1 MEADLFCLFS
11 SPSQSTVPEVPG
23 QHNQSREL
31 GALQLPVCLE
41 PISYCQRQKF
51 ISPQSHCLTA
61 AVWTIL
67 FARSC
72 WQHVT
77 SHFPGATKAGE
88 WDISVRHHV
97 PERGISLWLRPLRCL
112 LSTLGKVL
120 KTFTS
125 VSGTVSIATGRF
137 CSIQDLCVLHMEISP
152 FPNPSYR
159 GNILDWYCLCCCSK

>member
-11 SPSQSTVPEVPG
+11 SPAQSTVPEVPG
-23 QHNQSREL
+23 QQNQSREL

-51 ISPQSHCLTA
+51 ISPQFYCLTA
-61 AVWTIL
+61 AVWTIW

-77 SHFPGATKAGE
+77 SHFSGAMKAGE

-97 PERGISLWLRPLRCL
+97 PRRGISLWLCPLRSL
-112 LSTLGKVL
+112 FSTSGNML
-120 KTFTS
+120 KTCTS
-125 VSGTVSIATGRF
+125 VSGAVPIA
-137 CSIQDLCVLHMEISP
+137 
-152 FPNPSYR
+152 
-159 GNILDWYCLCCCSK
+159 DW